1 MMPYQF
7 YQLYQAERTKFA
19 AEIRRADELRGQLS
33 RALSSAWHH
42 ATRPE
47 AVLRAPLGAVAVVG
61 FRLARL
67 ARAYRS
73 VRLPHRTQRLAPRR
87 ADYLVCYHPCFQ
99 PGGPSAPSDRSGQD
113 SA

>member
-7 YQLYQAERTKFA
+7 YQLYQAERTKTA
-19 AEIRRADELRGQLS
+19 AEIRRTDEQQGELS

-42 ATRPE
+42 ATRPI

-67 ARAYRS
+67 AREYRS
-73 VRLPHRTQRLAPRR
+73 VRRPHRTQRLAPRR
-87 ADYLVCYHPCFQ
+87 TDYLVDYHPCFQ

-113 SA
+113 GA